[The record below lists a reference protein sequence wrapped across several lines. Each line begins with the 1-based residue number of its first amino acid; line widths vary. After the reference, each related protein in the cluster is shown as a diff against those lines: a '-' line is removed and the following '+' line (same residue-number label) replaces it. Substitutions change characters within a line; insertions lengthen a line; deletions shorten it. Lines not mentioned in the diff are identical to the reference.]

1 MAKYILSILRSRLMI
16 VFSWGFHSAMAIR
29 DGLAFRVQ
37 GYKHTG
43 RVEVVYDEGRDV
55 VGVRPIGP
63 GWTMEGRV
71 EGIYADGLVETID
84 RMVEKTDDYNERVRS
99 QYGV

>member
-1 MAKYILSILRSRLMI
+1 
-16 VFSWGFHSAMAIR
+16 MAIR

-43 RVEVVYDEGRDV
+43 RVEVVYDEGQDLFV
-55 VGVRPIGP
+55 VRTINPD
-63 GWTMEGRV
+63 WTIKEQV